1 MMMEARKEQKRRIRW
16 RNKKFV
22 NFESKEFMEVLGFPA
37 GSLKNESQKSEG
49 YMYWNFNIE
58 NP

>member
-22 NFESKEFMEVLGFPA
+22 NLESKEFMQVLGFPA
-37 GSLKNESQKSEG
+37 GSLKNESQKSEE
-49 YMYWNFNIE
+49 YVYWNFNIE